1 MEKERQSDDVTEAP
15 PSKKPRLML
24 DENESGDDE
33 AGYVDGETY
42 LGASPPRDYF
52 KINEEYAKRF
62 EHNKKREEHQRLEEK
77 YGRSNGVNG
86 EEPSE
91 SDESSSEDESEDDEG
106 LLATQDVDAEI
117 MDTLHAIRSKDP
129 RIYDKNKTF
138 FRESNA
144 QVATLESES
153 EVKEKPMY
161 LHDYHRK
168 NLLAGYTGDGQEG
181 NDQREPL
188 SYTEEQNAL
197 KKQLLQEMHNA
208 TGDDEREGDN
218 GSNDDDGDDFLK
230 AKPTGKAENSGF
242 DKKNLELGN
251 PVASV
256 PDPITADRDPETYL
270 SNFMSS
276 RAWVPDARSRWQ
288 PFDSDDSEDEARA
301 DAFEEAYNM
310 RFEDPERTN
319 EKLTSHARDVI
330 SKYSVRREEPKGRKK
345 TREKERAKKEEAK
358 RQRGEEKARL
368 RKLRIE
374 SVEDK
379 VKKIKEAAGLKK
391 SDSIDL
397 AEWEQFLDEGW
408 NDDEWETEMK
418 KRFGE
423 SYYAESQGERPEK
436 NGEKGGGLA
445 KNHKKDPNK
454 PRWDDDIDIKDLV
467 SDFEDNETRRPQFTL
482 TDDEEDAVD
491 DKSGSSKP
499 NPKRDRLKS
508 KTDTQR
514 VARKQRRQIEALVD
528 TSLDTDPSFLA
539 PSNSSKAHSSTTTE
553 IPRFHYRETS
563 PTSFGLTAR
572 DILLANDAQLNQYA
586 GLKKMAA
593 FRDPERKRRDRKKLG
608 KKARL
613 REWRREVFGD
623 EGEPK
628 GGFRDEAIEGRSGN
642 SGSGANAA
650 EEAGGEGS
658 QKGKKKRRRGKKK
671 NKASATS
678 TA

>member
-1 MEKERQSDDVTEAP
+1 MQKERQSNDVLEAP
-15 PSKKPRLML
+15 PAKKPKLMV
-24 DENESGDDE
+24 DENDTSSGNNE
-33 AGYVDGETY
+33 DGSVEEETY

-52 KINEEYAKRF
+52 KINQEYAKRF
-62 EHNKKREEHQRLEEK
+62 EHNKKREERQRLEEK
-77 YGRSNGVNG
+77 YGKSNGING

-117 MDTLHAIRSKDP
+117 MDTLHAIRSRDP

-138 FRESNA
+138 FKESDA
-144 QVATLESES
+144 QVIPLESES
-153 EVKEKPMY
+153 KEKPMY
-161 LHDYHRK
+161 LRDYHRK
-168 NLLAGYTGDGQEG
+168 NLLGGYTGDGEEE
-181 NDQREPL
+181 NDQQGPL
-188 SYTEEQNAL
+188 TYTEEQNTL

-208 TGDDEREGDN
+208 TGDDG
-218 GSNDDDGDDFLK
+218 GQSNNDSNEDDADDFLK
-230 AKPTGKAENSGF
+230 AKPADRAEYNGF
-242 DKKNLELGN
+242 AKKDLKSGN
-251 PVASV
+251 PVTSV
-256 PDPITADRDPETYL
+256 PDPNTADRDPETYL

-310 RFEDPERTN
+310 RFEDPEQTN
-319 EKLTSHARDVI
+319 EKLTSHARDVV

-345 TREKERAKKEEAK
+345 TREKERAKKDEAK

-379 VKKIKEAAGLKK
+379 VKKIKEAAGLKN

-408 NDDEWETEMK
+408 NDDDWENEMK

-423 SYYAESQGERPEK
+423 SYYADSEGERSEDDT
-436 NGEKGGGLA
+436 GEGRRPT
-445 KNHKKDPNK
+445 KKHRKEPVK

-467 SDFEDNETRRPQFTL
+467 SDYGDDETTRPQFTL
-482 TDDEEDAVD
+482 TDDEEDAAD
-491 DKSGSSKP
+491 DMAESSKP
-499 NPKRDRLKS
+499 TSKKARLKS

-514 VARKQRRQIEALVD
+514 DARRRRRQIEALVD
-528 TSLDTDPSFLA
+528 TSLDTDPSLLA
-539 PSNSSKAHSSTTTE
+539 PSSSSKAHSTATE

-628 GGFRDEAIEGRSGN
+628 GGFRDEAVEVGDGNNEG
-642 SGSGANAA
+642 GANAVK
-650 EEAGGEGS
+650 EAGAEGS

-671 NKASATS
+671 NKSVVTS